1 MLIVNRKKSHIY
13 VKRIQLGISLVEL
26 MVGVAIGLLVVS
38 VAVGALM
45 VSRNISGTVSDATMI
60 QQQAAYAMRVI
71 GSQVRQAGSL
81 RLNLDA
87 RSTGSIEYLTQVG
100 IEKKAPAVGGG
111 NSFFPKRDSISG
123 TDNSISVAYLRYKE
137 ASYSTAADT
146 SLSRNCLG
154 GPDDASEDQRL
165 ESIFDMS
172 GNQLRCNG
180 NGAGAQSIANNVAD
194 FQIRYLRQDNSELG
208 NSKMQRVVGSAVA
221 NWAQIQGVEV
231 CLVMYGNEPI
241 ETPVGSFYVG
251 CDGNNVDLNSLTGV
265 RARRL
270 HLVFRN
276 TFQMRSQGLAASEG
290 I

>member
-1 MLIVNRKKSHIY
+1 M
-13 VKRIQLGISLVEL
+13 
-26 MVGVAIGLLVVS
+26 
-38 VAVGALM
+38 
-45 VSRNISGTVSDATMI
+45 
-60 QQQAAYAMRVI
+60 
-71 GSQVRQAGSL
+71 
-81 RLNLDA
+81 
-87 RSTGSIEYLTQVG
+87 
-100 IEKKAPAVGGG
+100 
-111 NSFFPKRDSISG
+111 
-123 TDNSISVAYLRYKE
+123 
-137 ASYSTAADT
+137 
-146 SLSRNCLG
+146 SRNCLG

-241 ETPVGSFYVG
+241 EIPVGSFYVG